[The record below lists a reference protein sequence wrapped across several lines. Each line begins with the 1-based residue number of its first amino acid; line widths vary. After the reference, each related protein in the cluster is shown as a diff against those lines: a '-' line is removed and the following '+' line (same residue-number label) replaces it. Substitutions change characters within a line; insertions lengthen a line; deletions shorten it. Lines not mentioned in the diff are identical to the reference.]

1 MFKRD
6 KGKGGDQTVPIKSDA
21 YLSRPEPA
29 WELAGGRD
37 INGLRIHA
45 RFALAAAAGQ
55 DMEWDDGSI

>member
-6 KGKGGDQTVPIKSDA
+6 KGKGGDQTVPIKSDT

-37 INGLRIHA
+37 INGLRCTLG
-45 RFALAAAAGQ
+45 FAWAAAAGE
-55 DMEWDDGSI
+55 DMEWDDGAI